1 MLRRKS
7 KMVNGRTDS
16 LMSYLNLILE
26 IKFIEY
32 LNEIMSTNEIEY
44 IIQQIPDEKSAM
56 DENDSLRLINQPET
70 IQEVNTVSGTMFFHS
85 KIGRVFENVDSRIVS
100 ESNASV
106 AVFFRSSSITSQT
119 LFSIVIVDHL
129 RTRRDVTSLFM
140 IQPVSSEVVIN
151 SRDLN
156 LFSDTDEMLLYFR
169 PFDDYMNINNVTYAC
184 ALYHENSTSWNISG
198 CSPARYNSTFHRYEC
213 NCSVHSRITLV
224 VMGRFYCDN
233 ETHVLLDNGACVTKE
248 TGQVGIF

>member
-1 MLRRKS
+1 MANDL
-7 KMVNGRTDS
+7 TDS
-16 LMSYLNLILE
+16 IVAYFNLILE

-32 LNEIMSTNEIEY
+32 LKESMSTNEIEY
-44 IIQQIPDEKSAM
+44 IMQQIPNEKSALE
-56 DENDSLRLINQPET
+56 ENDLLRRINQAET
-70 IQEVNTVSGTMFFHS
+70 IPEVNTVSGTMFFHS
-85 KIGRVFENVDSRIVS
+85 KMGRVFENVDSRIVS

-106 AVFFRSSSITSQT
+106 AVFFRSSSITSQR
-119 LFSIVIVDHL
+119 LFSIMIVDHPR
-129 RTRRDVTSLFM
+129 RTRRDITSLSM
-140 IQPVSSEVVIN
+140 IQPVSSEVVID

-156 LFSDTDEMLLYFR
+156 LFSETDEMLLYFR
-169 PFDDYMNINNVTYAC
+169 PFDNYMNINNVTYAC
-184 ALYHENSTSWNISG
+184 ALQHENSTSWNISG